1 MGKVLSVNEKD
12 MNFLENIDVELERAI
27 KFLED
32 EYSSLHTGRANTALV
47 EDIQVESYG
56 SKDPLKSVAS
66 ISITE
71 PRLINIQPWDKSV
84 LAEIEKAVRE
94 SGLNLSP
101 VNTGE
106 LVRVTLPEL
115 TEERRK
121 QFVKVAKDKAEE
133 AKVSIR
139 GKRHDILDKIK
150 KAKSSG
156 ELSEDIA
163 SSQEKGLQNKIDEYN
178 KKIEDI
184 SARKEKDLLEG

>member
-1 MGKVLSVNEKD
+1 
-12 MNFLENIDVELERAI
+12 MNFLENIDTELEKAI
-27 KFLED
+27 RFLEE
-32 EYSSLHTGRANTALV
+32 EYSSLHTGRASSSLV

-56 SKDPLKSVAS
+56 SKVPLKTIAS
-66 ISITE
+66 ISVPE
-71 PRLINIQPWDKSV
+71 PRLINVQPWDKSV
-84 LAEIEKAVRE
+84 LSEIEKRVRE

-101 VNTGE
+101 VNNGE
-106 LVRVTLPEL
+106 MVRITLPEL

-121 QFVKVAKDKAEE
+121 EFVKVAKNKAEE

-139 GKRHDILDKIK
+139 NQRRDVLDKIK

-163 SSQEKGLQNKIDEYN
+163 ASQEKGLQSKVDEYN